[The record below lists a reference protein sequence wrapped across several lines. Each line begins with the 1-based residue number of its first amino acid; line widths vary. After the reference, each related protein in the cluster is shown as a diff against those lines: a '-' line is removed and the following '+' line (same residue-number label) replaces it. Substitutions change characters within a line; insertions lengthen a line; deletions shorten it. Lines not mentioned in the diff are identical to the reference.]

1 MKNQMVFDFI
11 EVMDRKQAEEAERNR
26 LYWQKRN
33 ADTQLK
39 HMVDDLP
46 PVDAEID
53 VMSMGIRMARHVHD
67 DECHKCNLDTQ
78 DHCPDTLPAHWYLD
92 QYCLTKVCLKDYF
105 RFCTRIGRKDLIRK
119 QMRI

>member
-11 EVMDRKQAEEAERNR
+11 EVMDREQAEEADRNR
-26 LYWQKRN
+26 LYRQKRN
-33 ADTQLK
+33 ADAILK

-53 VMSMGIRMARHVHD
+53 VISMGIRMARHVHD
-67 DECHKCNLDTQ
+67 DECRKCNLGTQ
-78 DHCPDTLPAHWYLD
+78 NHCPDVLPAHWYHG
-92 QYCLTKVCLKDYF
+92 QYCRTKVCLKDYF

-119 QMRI
+119 QMRL